1 MRVLIVDDSKAMRM
15 IVARG
20 LKEAG
25 FASLVTA
32 EAACG
37 PDAVLM
43 LEEFNPQL
51 ILSDWNMPG
60 MTGLELLKALRSDGC
75 AVPFGFITTEA
86 SPEMRNAAADAGAF
100 GFLTKPFTASELRDT
115 LVQFV

>member
-15 IVARG
+15 IVSRE
-20 LKEAG
+20 LKAAG
-25 FASLVTA
+25 FSALTI
-32 EAACG
+32 EAAASG
-37 PDAVLM
+37 QAALAV

-60 MTGLELLKALRSDGC
+60 MTGLELLKTLRANGC

-86 SPEMRNAAADAGAF
+86 STEMRNAAADSGAF
-100 GFLTKPFTASELRDT
+100 GFITKPFTATDLRDT